1 VSLDIDPLYFASAQ
15 QYGTVRR
22 NGEMILPKVQAP
34 RSVLKVL
41 HHPYLLRLMR
51 WISLESLCVDP
62 YLPFS
67 LLFLRMFT

>member
-1 VSLDIDPLYFASAQ
+1 
-15 QYGTVRR
+15 
-22 NGEMILPKVQAP
+22 MILPKVQAP

-51 WISLESLCVDP
+51 WINLESLCADL

-67 LLFLRMFT
+67 LLFLLCITGAQESNAA